1 MISKDKLQKYFN
13 RTGREIVF
21 KTCPH
26 LHLKSTGWRMKLTD
40 FPSVV
45 TEYYTYL
52 EGKEPYS
59 SLKNLAN
66 CLGDIPTL

>member
-1 MISKDKLQKYFN
+1 
-13 RTGREIVF
+13 
-21 KTCPH
+21 
-26 LHLKSTGWRMKLTD
+26 MKLTD

-52 EGKEPYS
+52 EGKETYS

>member
-1 MISKDKLQKYFN
+1 
-13 RTGREIVF
+13 
-21 KTCPH
+21 
-26 LHLKSTGWRMKLTD
+26 MKLTD
-40 FPSVV
+40 FSSVV

>member
-1 MISKDKLQKYFN
+1 MSNIYLL
-13 RTGREIVF
+13 
-21 KTCPH
+21 P
-26 LHLKSTGWRMKLTD
+26 D

-52 EGKEPYS
+52 EGREPYS

-66 CLGDIPTL
+66 CLGDKVKGVSRDATHPLIVFIAYEF

>member
-1 MISKDKLQKYFN
+1 MISKLQKYFN

-26 LHLKSTGWRMKLTD
+26 SHLKSTGWRMKLTD

-66 CLGDIPTL
+66 CLGDIPSL